1 MPVRINRVYTR
12 VGDNGTTALGDGS
25 RVPKTDPR
33 LAAYADVDEANSV
46 IGLALALGGLTNEV
60 ADVLRRVQNDLF
72 DVGADLCA
80 PVVPDPPYP
89 PLRITEA
96 YIERL
101 EGWCDSFNER
111 LPKLTSF
118 ILPGGTPGAAFLHQA
133 RTVARRA
140 ERSGWALVET
150 DTARTNPLAVKYLN
164 RLSDLLFI
172 LARLANPDG
181 DILWR
186 PGGESDD

>member
-33 LAAYADVDEANSV
+33 LAAYADVDETNSV
-46 IGLALALGGLTNEV
+46 IGLALAVGELPDEV
-60 ADVLRRVQNDLF
+60 SGVLRRVQNDLF

-80 PVVPDPPYP
+80 PVVPDPPTRRPTTTPQGDASRRSAYA

-101 EGWCDSFNER
+101 ERW
-111 LPKLTSF
+111 
-118 ILPGGTPGAAFLHQA
+118 
-133 RTVARRA
+133 
-140 ERSGWALVET
+140 
-150 DTARTNPLAVKYLN
+150 
-164 RLSDLLFI
+164 
-172 LARLANPDG
+172 
-181 DILWR
+181 
-186 PGGESDD
+186 